1 MKLNPPCEKLTV
13 MACGLL
19 FLLFQI
25 QGEFPAGDRDSGWTC
40 QIIQIQRSSLMGEGN
55 RETEVELTG
64 ALHPSDVW
72 KVPDT
77 TEGMGQIK
85 IPNTEQTVSK
95 TENSWVGSTDQ

>member
-1 MKLNPPCEKLTV
+1 
-13 MACGLL
+13 
-19 FLLFQI
+19 
-25 QGEFPAGDRDSGWTC
+25 
-40 QIIQIQRSSLMGEGN
+40 MGEGN

-85 IPNTEQTVSK
+85 IPNPEQTVSK